1 MATSGRRFWVA
12 TAALSVVVHL
22 AVLYWPSVTVTGPVS
37 WTDKAVHVLVFALPT
52 YLVGRVV
59 GRPVLVALL
68 FAAHALV
75 SELTQYLLLPGRT
88 GDPWDVVAD
97 LAGVMLATAAL
108 MVGARSGRW

>member
-1 MATSGRRFWVA
+1 MATSGRRWLAA

-22 AVLYWPSVTVTGPVS
+22 AVLYWPVVTVAGPFS

-52 YLVGRVV
+52 YFVGRVV
-59 GRPVLVALL
+59 GRPLWVALA

-75 SELTQYLLLPGRT
+75 SELSQHLFLPGRT

-97 LAGVMLATAAL
+97 VVGVLLATGAL
-108 MVGARSGRW
+108 AVRARSGRW